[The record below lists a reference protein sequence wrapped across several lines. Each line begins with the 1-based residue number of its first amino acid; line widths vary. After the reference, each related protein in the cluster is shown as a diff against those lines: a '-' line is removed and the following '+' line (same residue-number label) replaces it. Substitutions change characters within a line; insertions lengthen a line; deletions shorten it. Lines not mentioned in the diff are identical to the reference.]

1 MASLAPGPP
10 AQADPSRGKHLCQS
24 PEGENPGERGA
35 EGDATFSPGTQL
47 PKVTP
52 KGRGSDVDSQ
62 APRSSHP
69 HLQPERA
76 QGRTHQETRGYG
88 SPGKDQLVQPLGRER
103 GGGWCWRR
111 KGRSVPHRTCGP
123 GAPPCLLRF
132 RENAPGFGNLGMC
145 LKPEVETSQEV
156 EVSVGVSLPRT
167 GWGELREGERGGQG
181 DFPSMRRAG
190 GSGHPCNTRSSTVS
204 GGPPG
209 AASGPEHTIW
219 GLQHLL
225 IWRRVHYSYKE
236 TIGDQG
242 PQSHCQ
248 RQSGMETSIPSW
260 RLACPWG
267 DPQAPPRLLD
277 TPTPPPTVPLQ
288 PWALT
293 SSLHGDGAGTPGKI

>member
-52 KGRGSDVDSQ
+52 KGRGCDVDSQ
-62 APRSSHP
+62 APRSSRP

-123 GAPPCLLRF
+123 GAPPCLLWF

-181 DFPSMRRAG
+181 DFPSKRQAG

-219 GLQHLL
+219 GPAAPSHLA
-225 IWRRVHYSYKE
+225 
-236 TIGDQG
+236 
-242 PQSHCQ
+242 
-248 RQSGMETSIPSW
+248 
-260 RLACPWG
+260 ACPLFLQG
-267 DPQAPPRLLD
+267 DHRGPGTAEPLPAAVRHGNIHSFLEACMPLGRPPGS
-277 TPTPPPTVPLQ
+277 TSASGHTNTSTHCPSA
-288 PWALT
+288 ALGPDV
-293 SSLHGDGAGTPGKI
+293 LVAR